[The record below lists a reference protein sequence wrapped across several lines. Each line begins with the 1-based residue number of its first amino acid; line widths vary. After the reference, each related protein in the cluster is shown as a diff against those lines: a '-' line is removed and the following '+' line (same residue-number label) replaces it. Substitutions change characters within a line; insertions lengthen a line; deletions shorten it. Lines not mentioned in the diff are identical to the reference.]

1 MGIKRETLLIGVLCL
16 FAAVPAFADQEWLI
30 AQTDK
35 DQYSTGQD
43 MEISGFVMNDGLPQI
58 TIKIYD
64 PENDVVGAYN
74 VELEPDDTFTKIV
87 SLDSPSYDQSGLYLI
102 EFQYGDQ
109 TDDLFFEVVGAPK
122 QAPTPISQPG
132 SAPEVLLVT
141 TDKGTYHDNDFVTI
155 SGLVSDIDEP
165 TILIGI
171 FDPDNF
177 PAGFYTPK
185 INSDQ
190 EFEVSFLAKS
200 GINFKKTGTYTIKAN
215 YGTSKITTT
224 FGFADQP
231 LAKTIPND
239 NIPAPPITP
248 PPQIILNPTPV
259 DAPKPADT
267 PKVIPKIQKSAQI
280 SQPAIVPTK
289 QSIPQD
295 TPQPIPVIQNSKP
308 TTQNEPDLTP
318 KEKEIGEVLNKIT
331 LDCDG
336 SSYTDSII
344 YGQGMGP
351 ALMRLC
357 NYDQAVSYFERALAK
372 DPYNPEILT
381 NLGSA
386 LSKQGKFDD
395 ALQNYNL
402 ALKKDPNYISALNN
416 KANVLAETGNLEQAI
431 TIYNKILDQDRENQ
445 LARQNLQKAKEE
457 FAQYAKIQAA
467 KESVSVNLDDSIPK
481 IGSAK
486 VNYDKASFDAP
497 KPGVLENIGTI
508 FAGIFGFWK

>member
-1 MGIKRETLLIGVLCL
+1 VCL

-43 MEISGFVMNDGLPQI
+43 MEISGFVMTDGLPQI
-58 TIKIYD
+58 AIKIYD
-64 PENDVVGAYN
+64 PEDDAVGAYN
-74 VELEPDDTFTKIV
+74 IELEPDGTFTKIV

-109 TDDLFFEVVGAPK
+109 TDDLFFEVEGTPK
-122 QAPTPISQPG
+122 QTTAPTSKPS

-141 TDKGTYHDNDFVTI
+141 TDKTTYHDNDFVTI
-155 SGLVSDIDEP
+155 SGLVSDIGDP

-185 INSDQ
+185 INDDQ

-215 YGTSKITTT
+215 YGTSKITTS
-224 FGFADQP
+224 FGFADRP
-231 LAKTIPND
+231 LAQNT
-239 NIPAPPITP
+239 APENTP
-248 PPQIILNPTPV
+248 STPPVTPPQIILNPTP
-259 DAPKPADT
+259 KSADT
-267 PKVIPKIQKSAQI
+267 PAPKSTDIPK
-280 SQPAIVPTK
+280 T
-289 QSIPQD
+289 IPKPVQVSK
-295 TPQPIPVIQNSKP
+295 PPVQPVIQTKSTPVVQNSEP
-308 TTQNEPDLTP
+308 IIQNAPDLTP

-331 LDCDG
+331 LECDG

-386 LSKQGKFDD
+386 LAKQGKFDD

-402 ALKKDPNYISALNN
+402 ALKKDPDYISALNN
-416 KANVLAETGNLEQAI
+416 KANVLAETGNPEQAI
-431 TIYNKILDQDRENQ
+431 TIYNKILDHDRENE

-467 KESVSVNLDDSIPK
+467 KESVSVNLDDSVPK
-481 IGSAK
+481 IDS
-486 VNYDKASFDAP
+486 VKANNDRTTLEAP
-497 KPGVLENIGTI
+497 KPGVLENIGNI